1 MNANHMKHE
10 DAHISSEE
18 LLMAAD
24 GELTAGRDADVRNH
38 LSACG
43 LCRARMDEIE
53 GTLAELIHGRNLE
66 LDSKLPPIAG
76 SRAILRARLAV
87 RPPVLR
93 WSPRWA
99 VAAAAIGITVLVAYQ
114 WTAPMADLEP
124 GIAPKTSLTPGATL
138 ALTVNDVC
146 AEGFA
151 QSVPVIPASIARK
164 VFEAYG
170 IANPRRDAYEVD
182 YLITPE
188 LGGAT
193 SIRNLWPEPYH
204 APVWNAHVK
213 DELENRLHR
222 MVCNGEL
229 DLVTAQRE
237 IAADWIAA
245 YKKYFHS
252 DRPVMGGCGKQSSR
266 WPGFNYVRASTLS
279 GFKESHSKS

>member
-1 MNANHMKHE
+1 MNVNHMKHE

-18 LLMAAD
+18 LLRAAD
-24 GELTAGRDADVRNH
+24 GELTTGRDAEVRNH
-38 LSACG
+38 LFACR
-43 LCRARMDEIE
+43 LCRTRMDEVV
-53 GTLAELIHGRNLE
+53 GTLAEIIHARNFELE
-66 LDSKLPPIAG
+66 SQLPPIAG
-76 SRAILRARLAV
+76 PRALLRAKLSAQSPLV
-87 RPPVLR
+87 HR

-99 VAAAAIGITVLVAYQ
+99 VAAAAIGIAALVTYQ

-151 QSVPVIPASIARK
+151 ERIPAIPVSIERK

-229 DLVTAQRE
+229 DLATAQRE
-237 IAADWIAA
+237 IASDWIAA
-245 YKKYFHS
+245 YKKYFGS
-252 DRPVMGGCGKQSSR
+252 DRPVMGRMQKTDFALAR
-266 WPGFNYVRASTLS
+266 F
-279 GFKESHSKS
+279 